1 MSRDLGGSGDWVF
14 VSYRVS
20 DAAQND
26 LPALQVLTAALG
38 ASPLGRVPLRLLNAP
53 NANTSSTRSAPN
65 AAQQASVVLVPR
77 RWGGELVLFAQSQ
90 SRALGAGNATKIESL
105 RDALTEEVQKMRSRA
120 LTESEMTNARRYAI
134 GSWALDR
141 ESLRS
146 RAFRLALDEEW
157 RSAANTRPVWM
168 SSERASLN
176 NEYSISQETWT
187 TRVQNVTAAEVQNV
201 ARRYLNVGA
210 TVFVRSGESGIEPF
224 FGQQ

>member
-1 MSRDLGGSGDWVF
+1 
-14 VSYRVS
+14 
-20 DAAQND
+20 
-26 LPALQVLTAALG
+26 
-38 ASPLGRVPLRLLNAP
+38 
-53 NANTSSTRSAPN
+53 
-65 AAQQASVVLVPR
+65 
-77 RWGGELVLFAQSQ
+77 
-90 SRALGAGNATKIESL
+90 
-105 RDALTEEVQKMRSRA
+105 MRSRA

-157 RSAANTRPVWM
+157 RSAAQTRPVWM
-168 SSERASLN
+168 SSRRVQQDI
-176 NEYSISQETWT
+176 EYSNAASWT
-187 TRVQNVTAAEVQNV
+187 TCVQNVTAAEVQNV